1 MTKVRILAVEIKLV
15 KFVLI
20 FTMEKSREI
29 LKRYWGFDQFRPM
42 QEQIVD
48 DVIYG
53 HDVLALLPTGGGKS
67 ICFQVPGIARE
78 GITLVV
84 SPLIALMQ
92 DQVNNLQKRGIRARA
107 ITSSMSYR
115 EIDITLDNARF
126 GGLDFLYTSPERL
139 STRLFIDRFKQMNV
153 GLIVVDEAHCISEWG
168 HDFRPSFLE
177 IHQLREIH
185 PEVPVIALT
194 ATATKKVRED
204 IILQLK
210 LRQPKTHEASFTR
223 GNLSYECYKSLN
235 KTEAIL
241 KFCKEN
247 DACGIVYCQ
256 TRKSVKEI
264 ARVLYVNKISVGI
277 YHGGLEAKDRELMLN
292 DWLSG
297 KTKIMV
303 ATNAFGMGIDK
314 PNVRFVLHYEFPPSL
329 EAYFQEAGRA
339 GRDLEP
345 SRALTFWEENDLTV
359 LNDRFQMQFP
369 PIEAIKLTY
378 RALSNYLK
386 LAIGSGKD
394 ETYHF
399 DIRDL
404 CQTFKLDLIQ
414 TYSSLKILELNG
426 NLSFSEGVFAP
437 TRIKFA
443 VGNTEL
449 YSFQIKNDKLRPLTT
464 LLARSYPGIFDHF
477 FELNDRE
484 FCKRLRLDQTELDK
498 QLKTLEKQG
507 IIDITWR
514 SSQPSVTFIHERLS
528 DDYLNLNPD
537 VYINRKLNAQS
548 KLDAAV
554 NFLLKENCRSVQLL
568 SYFGQESEICGKCD
582 VCKKT
587 QTTDLKPS
595 NHRLEVLEYLKSPRT
610 WTDLLQLT
618 GLSDNELRQLMR
630 ELKLEELISESGGV
644 FLRN

>member
-1 MTKVRILAVEIKLV
+1 MD
-15 KFVLI
+15 
-20 FTMEKSREI
+20 KSREI
-29 LKRYWGFDQFRPM
+29 LKKYWGFEQFRPL

-48 DVIYG
+48 DAIYG

-107 ITSSMSYR
+107 ITSSLSYR

-139 STRLFIDRFKQMNV
+139 STRLFIERFKQMNV

-185 PEVPVIALT
+185 PEVPIIALT

-204 IILQLK
+204 IVHQLK
-210 LRQPKTHEASFTR
+210 LRHPKIHEASFTR
-223 GNLSYECYKSLN
+223 NNLSYECYKTEN

-241 KFCKEN
+241 RFCKEN
-247 DACGIVYCQ
+247 ESCGIVYCQ
-256 TRKSVKEI
+256 TRKSVKDI
-264 ARVLYVNKISVGI
+264 ARVLHANGLSVGI
-277 YHGGLEAKDRELMLN
+277 YHGGLDAKDRETMLN
-292 DWLSG
+292 DWMAG

-314 PNVRFVLHYEFPPSL
+314 SDVRFVLHYEFPPSL

-339 GRDLEP
+339 GRDLQP
-345 SRALTFWEENDLTV
+345 SRALAFWEEKDLDQ
-359 LNDRFQMQFP
+359 LNERFVMQFP
-369 PIEAIKLTY
+369 TIETIKLTY
-378 RALSNYLK
+378 RALCNFLK

-399 DIRDL
+399 DIREL

-426 NLSFSEGVFAP
+426 NLSFSEGVFSP
-437 TRIKFA
+437 TRIKFC

-449 YSFQIKNDKLRPLTT
+449 YNFQIKNEKLRPLST
-464 LLARSYPGIFDHF
+464 LMARSYPGIFEHF
-477 FELNDRE
+477 FELNERE
-484 FCKRLRLDQTELDK
+484 FCKRLNIQQAELDR

-507 IIDITWR
+507 IIDVTWR
-514 SSQPSVTFIHERLS
+514 SNLPSVTFIHERQA

-537 VYINRKLNAQS
+537 VYINRKLNAQT
-548 KLDAAV
+548 KLDGAFNCCAISVKNQSPAA
-554 NFLLKENCRSVQLL
+554 NAISA
-568 SYFGQESEICGKCD
+568 
-582 VCKKT
+582 KKKN
-587 QTTDLKPS
+587 L
-595 NHRLEVLEYLKSPRT
+595 NHK
-610 WTDLLQLT
+610 
-618 GLSDNELRQLMR
+618 
-630 ELKLEELISESGGV
+630 
-644 FLRN
+644 

>member
-1 MTKVRILAVEIKLV
+1 MD
-15 KFVLI
+15 
-20 FTMEKSREI
+20 KSREI

-204 IILQLK
+204 IVLQLK
-210 LRQPKTHEASFTR
+210 LRHPKTHEASFTR
-223 GNLSYECYKSLN
+223 SNLSYECYKSLN

-264 ARVLYVNKISVGI
+264 ARVLHVNKISVGI
-277 YHGGLEAKDRELMLN
+277 YHGGLEAKDREMMLN
-292 DWLSG
+292 DWMSG

-314 PNVRFVLHYEFPPSL
+314 PDVKTVIHIQLPENL
-329 EAYFQEAGRA
+329 ENYYQEAGRA
-339 GRDLEP
+339 GRNGEK
-345 SRALTFWEENDLTV
+345 AFGIILTNTTDIGYTKAQFIDV
-359 LNDRFQMQFP
+359 LPDKKFVRDVYVKLNNYFQIAYGEGYNESFAFNLNQFC
-369 PIEAIKLTY
+369 AH
-378 RALSNYLK
+378 
-386 LAIGSGKD
+386 
-394 ETYHF
+394 YHF
-399 DIRDL
+399 PVIATFNSLQFLDRQGIITFQSESTEKISLQFIIPSKEVIRYISLHPHDEPVITTIL
-404 CQTFKLDLIQ
+404 R
-414 TYSSLKILELNG
+414 TYS
-426 NLSFSEGVFAP
+426 
-437 TRIKFA
+437 
-443 VGNTEL
+443 
-449 YSFQIKNDKLRPLTT
+449 
-464 LLARSYPGIFDHF
+464 GIFDVETTINPHLVAKKAHTT
-477 FELNDRE
+477 EAHVEEVIDKLAASQCIILHAKNNDSSITFNEVRE
-484 FCKRLRLDQTELDK
+484 
-498 QLKTLEKQG
+498 
-507 IIDITWR
+507 
-514 SSQPSVTFIHERLS
+514 
-528 DDYLNLNPD
+528 DDLT
-537 VYINRKLNAQS
+537 INRVAKFLEHQNKLKQDQFQS
-548 KLDAAV
+548 VVYYISDEATCKNKMLLAYFDEITKEDCGICSYCFSKKKANPSEITQNV
-554 NFLLKENCRSVQLL
+554 IQLLKKEPLSSREIENQLHISSEATIFAIQLL
-568 SYFGQESEICGKCD
+568 LENNRIKIN
-582 VCKKT
+582 
-587 QTTDLKPS
+587 S
-595 NHRLEVLEYLKSPRT
+595 NNQYYL
-610 WTDLLQLT
+610 
-618 GLSDNELRQLMR
+618 
-630 ELKLEELISESGGV
+630 I
-644 FLRN
+644 